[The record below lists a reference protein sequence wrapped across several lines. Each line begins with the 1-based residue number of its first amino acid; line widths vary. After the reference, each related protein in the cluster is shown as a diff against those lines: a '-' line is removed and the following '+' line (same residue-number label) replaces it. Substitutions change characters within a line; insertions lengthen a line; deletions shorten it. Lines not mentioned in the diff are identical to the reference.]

1 MLFAAQKR
9 KLYVTL
15 CFSGPSALFLFMLIT
30 FYPFPLHFLPLPL
43 PLSFL
48 LISLV
53 QDVPISGDCLGFPAL
68 RRECGTL
75 GGNLLS
81 APKLKSWHAFHCFGH
96 FPNFSACCQYPS
108 VLGSDLGRDQN
119 LLPTLLL
126 PLTLFPSPQPRCL
139 LVTCWVLS
147 TDNFWEH
154 LTFRPLSFSCWCI
167 KIIFGT

>member
-1 MLFAAQKR
+1 MLFAAQET

-48 LISLV
+48 LVSLL
-53 QDVPISGDCLGFPAL
+53 QDVPIGGDCLGFPAL

-81 APKLKSWHAFHCFGH
+81 APKLES
-96 FPNFSACCQYPS
+96 
-108 VLGSDLGRDQN
+108 
-119 LLPTLLL
+119 
-126 PLTLFPSPQPRCL
+126 
-139 LVTCWVLS
+139 
-147 TDNFWEH
+147 
-154 LTFRPLSFSCWCI
+154 
-167 KIIFGT
+167 